1 MQRDPGVAS
10 RAPAAALDE
19 PDLGPTDLTP
29 GPHDRAP
36 DDRATAADNRP
47 PADRIP
53 ASNGSANTPGDLAVE
68 QAHLDAAYGALAAMA
83 ERTAA
88 AAADARARAKGNW
101 DAGVALAHLEDRLVS
116 LGDDARP
123 LCFGRIDEEHGPAW
137 HVGRRHVETPDGE
150 ALVVDWR
157 AEVAVPF
164 YRATFRDPLGLRRR
178 RRLLVDGRT
187 VSDLLDEDFDDPE
200 SAAQAA
206 GGLPDP
212 LLAELGRSR
221 TGGMRDIVAT
231 IAAEQDAI
239 IRAPLGEALIVQ
251 GGPGTGKTAVGLHR
265 VAFLLYEHRD
275 VLERNGVLVLGPNRL
290 FLTYISEVL
299 PSLGE
304 VAVTQTTLAGLVP
317 QWAEGALAPEP
328 AEVAALEGDARMA
341 TVLARAVTL
350 DVAPPVAGRDLPSEG
365 LLVNTRLGPVRV
377 DATTLATLVE
387 GALESG
393 GPVGVRRDRFRRGV
407 AREVATRLSE
417 RRGELVDA
425 PGIATDLRRDATAGR
440 VLERI
445 WPAQSPMVLLRRL
458 LASADRLARAA
469 DGTLDDDEQALLLD
483 APRART
489 ASDLALLDEVRF
501 LLEGPPQR
509 YGHVVVDEAQDLS
522 PMELRMVARRCRDR
536 RSLTILGDLAQAT
549 APGAPRSWHVAAMA
563 LGLPV
568 DTTTRPIPVRQTPV
582 PPTPAPPT
590 TPGQTRPGPTTAR
603 PTTVPPDLDDPAG
616 SPSDSGLSG
625 AGLRLE
631 TLDVGYRVPQPL
643 MALANALLAAYAPE
657 LPQTR
662 SIRSDGR
669 APERRNVGRGERP
682 AIAAAEA
689 LRLAADHGSVAIV
702 AAVDAAAIDAELR
715 RAGSPPVP
723 PGQPLPGRRVSLVGP
738 AEAKGLEF
746 DAVVVV
752 EPAAFL
758 RQPGGVGL
766 LYVALTRAVQQ
777 LVLVHADPL
786 PDPLAD
792 PSGSAL
798 AEPLP
803 DGSTPAARSEAA
815 PEQRDVLDDRSG

>member
-1 MQRDPGVAS
+1 MQRDPGPAS
-10 RAPAAALDE
+10 RAPTGAPDE
-19 PDLGPTDLTP
+19 PEP
-29 GPHDRAP
+29 GP
-36 DDRATAADNRP
+36 DDRAPT
-47 PADRIP
+47 PADRATANLAP
-53 ASNGSANTPGDLAVE
+53 APTDPPPAPDDLAAE

-83 ERTAA
+83 RRTAA

-101 DAGVALAHLEDRLVS
+101 DAGVALAHLEDRLAS

-445 WPAQSPMVLLRRL
+445 WPAQSPTVLLRRL

-522 PMELRMVARRCRDR
+522 PMELRMVARRCRDG

-563 LGLPV
+563 LGLQV
-568 DTTTRPIPVRQTPV
+568 DTTTRPIPVQQTPV

-590 TPGQTRPGPTTAR
+590 TPGPTRPGPTTAR

-616 SPSDSGLSG
+616 SPSDSGLPG
-625 AGLRLE
+625 AGLHLE

-662 SIRSDGR
+662 SIRSDGVS
-669 APERRNVGRGERP
+669 PERRNVGRDERP

-689 LRLAADHGSVAIV
+689 LRLATNHGSVAIV
-702 AAVDAAAIDAELR
+702 AAVDGDAIDAELR

-746 DAVVVV
+746 DVVVVV

-758 RQPGGVGL
+758 GQPGGVGL

-786 PDPLAD
+786 PGPLAD

-803 DGSTPAARSEAA
+803 DGSTPAPRSEAA
-815 PEQRDVLDDRSG
+815 PEQRDVLADRSG